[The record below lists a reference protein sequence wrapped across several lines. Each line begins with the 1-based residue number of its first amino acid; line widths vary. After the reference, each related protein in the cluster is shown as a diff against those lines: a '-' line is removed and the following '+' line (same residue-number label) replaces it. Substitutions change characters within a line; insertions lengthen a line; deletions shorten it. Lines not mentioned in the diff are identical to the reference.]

1 MIRDPIS
8 RAVSEAR
15 FRHIPCSTP
24 ALDRY
29 LRRQLARIQKGA
41 VAFDDC
47 HWIPQFEYVTNI
59 EGVMDPTTHII
70 CFEEFPATL
79 GRIFG
84 HPFDVHKKN
93 RHCGARLSPPTVA
106 LIRDVY
112 NDDFVLRRRYCRG
125 FAASPSEH
133 EVPVDPPPSKAQRQ
147 GTDQKPGQP
156 SGPKQKAKKKKKG
169 AVKLQTVAQNPPKKE
184 EEEKKKVKLTM
195 AEQLAAAI
203 KKMEKKG

>member
-1 MIRDPIS
+1 
-8 RAVSEAR
+8 
-15 FRHIPCSTP
+15 
-24 ALDRY
+24 
-29 LRRQLARIQKGA
+29 
-41 VAFDDC
+41 
-47 HWIPQFEYVTNI
+47 
-59 EGVMDPTTHII
+59 MDPTTHII

-184 EEEKKKVKLTM
+184 EEEKKKKKVKLTM